1 MGQEDACQAKR
12 IQQNSKQSAI
22 DVAKTDFNK
31 AKTDY
36 LSCLG
41 PKALGNAMLEDA
53 GPAIE
58 KNTKEVNAIKYM
70 GNFIL
75 SQLKRE
81 IHTGNT
87 LSTLS
92 SLANE
97 EEAKI
102 TKEIEHL
109 RSEIRTERRRFLDAS
124 PSVSTAV
131 GGLYFTRQPDNQV
144 LIAFM
149 SCFGAFLLFTGLIVI
164 MNKFPGGYL
173 LPMSD
178 WERIK
183 IVLTGWVTAIVLTYA
198 GFFIMT

>member
-1 MGQEDACQAKR
+1 MGQEDVCQAKR
-12 IQQNSKQSAI
+12 IQQNTKQSAI
-22 DVAKTDFNK
+22 DVAKTDFNR

-41 PKALGNAMLEDA
+41 PQALGQAMLEDA
-53 GPAIE
+53 RPAIE
-58 KNTKEVNAIKYM
+58 KNDKEVSTIKYM

-75 SQLKRE
+75 TQLKRE
-81 IHTGNT
+81 IRTGTT

-92 SLANE
+92 SIARD

-102 TKEIEHL
+102 KKEIEHL

-124 PSVSTAV
+124 PSTSTAV
-131 GGLYFTRQPDNQV
+131 GGLYFTQQPDNKI
-144 LIAFM
+144 LITFM

-178 WERIK
+178 GERLK
-183 IVLTGWVTAIVLTYA
+183 LVAGAWVTAIIITYA